1 MILATLGSNK
11 LVTTLDTIMTEL
23 FTGIRADSILGYNFH
38 IDYFIILLYD
48 IYMLISKNNLNNYN
62 LGIIGLI

>member
-23 FTGIRADSILGYNFH
+23 FTGIRPDSILGYNFH

-62 LGIIGLI
+62 LGITGLI